1 VSPAA
6 AGLTVPSLLLVVLGV
21 GTGLAL
27 VGRRRLV
34 RQLERARVRVAR
46 SWAALD
52 AALRARAEAALAQ
65 VAGPGVDPA
74 TALLVADAAGAVL
87 DRTGRDVLREQA
99 ESDLTAVLDLV
110 ALPAST
116 ARDEPVV
123 LARRL
128 HNDAVTR
135 LRTASARRAVRLLGV
150 RTTPV
155 PTAFEMV
162 EPALVWRA

>member
-1 VSPAA
+1 VSPADV
-6 AGLTVPSLLLVVLGV
+6 GLTVTFLLVLLAAGA
-21 GTGLAL
+21 GLAL
-27 VGRRRLV
+27 LGRRRLV
-34 RQLERARVRVAR
+34 RRLEQARARVSR

-52 AALRARAEAALAQ
+52 AALRRRAEAALAQ

-87 DRTGRDVLREQA
+87 DRSGRDASRERA

-116 ARDEPVV
+116 TRDEPVV

-128 HNDAVTR
+128 HNDAVRR
-135 LRTASARRAVRLLGV
+135 LRTTSARRAVRLLGV
-150 RTTPV
+150 PTTPV
-155 PTAFEMV
+155 PTAFEMA